1 MHTAS
6 RILVAAGVVFIALAP
21 PGTDV
26 LASTPVMT
34 LSNPPAVTL
43 AVVGTRQLVLAVDNL
58 VTRSPMTLTAAVEPL
73 VQEAGGAV
81 GIALIELGG
90 ATPLVWSYNGS
101 EVFTAASTYKLAAL
115 MMEAQNI
122 AAGQTNPDG
131 LVCYEADDY
140 EAGWFDDYADGMCFT
155 RSELAQR
162 AGHYSD
168 NTAGHMLVRDLG
180 GADALN
186 AWAASA
192 GATESV
198 FFTSNTT
205 SAADLALLW
214 AAEAKGS
221 LGGAA
226 AQAWLYPMLTGTSTE
241 AGIPSGVS
249 ARSVVV
255 HKTGT
260 IDQVENDAALV
271 ISGPNGAYVL
281 TVMTDGVG
289 GAAGWQL
296 IAELSSQ
303 VWNFETARA

>member
-249 ARSVVV
+249 ARSVVA

>member
-21 PGTDV
+21 AGTDV

-140 EAGWFDDYADGMCFT
+140 EAGWFDDYADGKCFT

-168 NTAGHMLVRDLG
+168 NTAGHM
-180 GADALN
+180 
-186 AWAASA
+186 
-192 GATESV
+192 
-198 FFTSNTT
+198 
-205 SAADLALLW
+205 
-214 AAEAKGS
+214 
-221 LGGAA
+221 
-226 AQAWLYPMLTGTSTE
+226 
-241 AGIPSGVS
+241 
-249 ARSVVV
+249 
-255 HKTGT
+255 
-260 IDQVENDAALV
+260 
-271 ISGPNGAYVL
+271 
-281 TVMTDGVG
+281 
-289 GAAGWQL
+289 
-296 IAELSSQ
+296 
-303 VWNFETARA
+303 

>member
-140 EAGWFDDYADGMCFT
+140 EAGWFDDYADGKCFT